1 MMCGPIVWLALAL
14 SDALHGPILARSHL
28 FLYFLSFTFLPH
40 IILSFYV
47 LYCMMHYTANFG
59 KVAPWS
65 SFFIF
70 YFFILYPFIFFMF
83 CLMHYAANSG
93 KVKSLSFFLYF
104 SFPPWLGWFGRL
116 VFVLCTIV
124 EIWHYIT
131 ILAFVFEKWFNPSN
145 ILIILHIFF
154 FWFSFLLYKFYV
166 RYAVMSVLPGL
177 VYVLFS
183 TPKSLPICKS
193 IVCPVCLFWSLAD
206 VALLAEFAD
215 WSLSGAP

>member
-1 MMCGPIVWLALAL
+1 
-14 SDALHGPILARSHL
+14 
-28 FLYFLSFTFLPH
+28 
-40 IILSFYV
+40 
-47 LYCMMHYTANFG
+47 MHYTAQFWQG
-59 KVAPWS
+59 RI
-65 SFFIF
+65 SFFISYLLLF
-70 YFFILYPFIFFMF
+70 YLISFYLFMFCIVWCITRPILAKSHLVLPFLSFIFLSFIPFILFMF

-124 EIWHYIT
+124 EIWQGRISLFLHYVT

-145 ILIILHIFF
+145 ILIILQFFF
-154 FWFSFLLYKFYV
+154 FWFSFLLYKFHV
-166 RYAVMSVLPGL
+166 RYAVMTGLAGL